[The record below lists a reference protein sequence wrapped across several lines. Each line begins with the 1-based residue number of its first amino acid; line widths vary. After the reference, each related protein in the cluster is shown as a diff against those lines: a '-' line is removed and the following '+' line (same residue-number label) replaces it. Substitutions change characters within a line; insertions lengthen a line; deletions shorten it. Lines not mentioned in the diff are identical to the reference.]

1 MLLPAWLVFMYPLFV
16 WMQVVR
22 EPNGSFATWLSLV
35 PPGVPLMMVL
45 RICASGTV
53 PIWQPLLGVV
63 IMVAFTLAVVAAA
76 GRVFRIG
83 ILAQGKAPTL
93 LELARWAVRG

>member
-1 MLLPAWLVFMYPLFV
+1 MYPLFV
-16 WMQVVR
+16 WFQVVR

-45 RICASGTV
+45 RIGASDTV
-53 PIWQPLLGVV
+53 PLWQPLLGVV

-83 ILAQGKAPTL
+83 ILAQGKTPSL
-93 LELARWAVRG
+93 FELVRWAWRG